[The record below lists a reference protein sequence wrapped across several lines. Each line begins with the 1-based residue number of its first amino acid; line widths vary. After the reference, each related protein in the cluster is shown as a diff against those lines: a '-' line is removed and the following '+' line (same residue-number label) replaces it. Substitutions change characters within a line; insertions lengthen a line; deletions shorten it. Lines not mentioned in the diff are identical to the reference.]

1 MRYKY
6 HEMWSNFVYEVP
18 VIKVMEINFQKKN
31 RVKKQATVDITSWIT
46 EKEMPKKYI
55 MKKIKIKKRIR
66 LITKK
71 INIYIKN
78 KTKQNKNK
86 KSNKNNK

>member
-1 MRYKY
+1 MK
-6 HEMWSNFVYEVP
+6 MWSNFVYEVP

-31 RVKKQATVDITSWIT
+31 RVKKQATVDITNWIT

-78 KTKQNKNK
+78 KTKQNKNN